1 VALAV
6 AEEGIKAN
14 LNERYT
20 TAEAV

>member
-1 VALAV
+1 VAV
-6 AEEGIKAN
+6 AEEGIKAH

>member
-1 VALAV
+1 LAV